1 MGDSVGEGV
10 VEIDMGMM
18 MVVAELATS
27 VVELMMLM
35 VGEDVMK
42 VEEVKV
48 VSWPHF

>member
-1 MGDSVGEGV
+1 MDSVGEGI

-27 VVELMMLM
+27 VVELMMPM
-35 VGEDVMK
+35 VVEDVVK
-42 VEEVKV
+42 VEEVKI

>member
-1 MGDSVGEGV
+1 MDSVGEGI

-27 VVELMMLM
+27 VAELMMLM
-35 VGEDVMK
+35 VVEDVVK
-42 VEEVKV
+42 VEEVKI